1 MRPRYRLPMSARQ
14 FGWLAAW
21 TTGLVS
27 FIVAAAAVWLVLAEP
42 IVLARAAGGG
52 DGLTVLN
59 AMLATLEAGV
69 LRVFGSL

>member
-1 MRPRYRLPMSARQ
+1 MSVRQ

-27 FIVAAAAVWLVLAEP
+27 LVVASAAVWLVLIEP
-42 IVLARAAGGG
+42 TAIARAAAGGG
-52 DGLTVLN
+52 LAVLN

>member
-1 MRPRYRLPMSARQ
+1 MSARQ

-42 IVLARAAGGG
+42 IAIARAAGGG
-52 DGLTVLN
+52 DGGMLN
-59 AMLATLEAGV
+59 AVLATLEAGV
-69 LRVFGSL
+69 LRVIGSL

>member
-1 MRPRYRLPMSARQ
+1 MSVRQ

-27 FIVAAAAVWLVLAEP
+27 LVAAWAAVWLVLIEP
-42 IVLARAAGGG
+42 TAIARAAGDGG
-52 DGLTVLN
+52 LAVLN